1 MVPQLRGEEW
11 WVGGE
16 TEREGERE
24 GERGGKERDG
34 VRTVPV
40 FEYPVVSS
48 SAGCGISNHENTLSE
63 LCAGT
68 CRL

>member
-1 MVPQLRGEEW
+1 MVRRR
-11 WVGGE
+11 
-16 TEREGERE
+16 ERERER
-24 GERGGKERDG
+24 GRGGGGGKERDG